1 MRIESRVLPEQLPDL
16 GDLPPLLTRLYAA
29 RGVRSAR
36 ELDRSL
42 RALLPWNLLKGIDR
56 AVQVLRQALEQR
68 QSILIVG
75 DFDCDGATASAVAV
89 LGLRALGAARVD
101 YLVPNR
107 FEYGYGLTPEIV
119 EVALE
124 KQPDILITVD
134 NGISSIDG
142 VAAAKRAGLTVIVTD
157 HHLPGH
163 ELPAADAI
171 VNPNQPGCEFPS
183 KA

>member
-1 MRIESRVLPEQLPDL
+1 MRIESRVLPAQLPDL

-89 LGLRALGAARVD
+89 LGLRARSEEHTSVLQSREN
-101 YLVPNR
+101 LVCR
-107 FEYGYGLTPEIV
+107 LL
-119 EVALE
+119 LE
-124 KQPDILITVD
+124 K
-134 NGISSIDG
+134 
-142 VAAAKRAGLTVIVTD
+142 K
-157 HHLPGH
+157 
-163 ELPAADAI
+163 
-171 VNPNQPGCEFPS
+171 
-183 KA
+183 

>member
-119 EVALE
+119 EVALQR
-124 KQPDILITVD
+124 QPARLRFSEQ
-134 NGISSIDG
+134 GHCRG
-142 VAAAKRAGLTVIVTD
+142 RGHLLCAHGPARGAARGWLV
-157 HHLPGH
+157 
-163 ELPAADAI
+163 
-171 VNPNQPGCEFPS
+171 QPGPAGAEPGRAAGS
-183 KA
+183 GGAGDGG